1 MASASFVCG
10 ERRAFRA
17 SARYFATFVVI
28 ELVLKS
34 AREPKTALE
43 NKRHRHLNP
52 YLPTEHRGTIG
63 TFERIPEYIIADF
76 PMVAKLSPRT
86 IGRSPRV
93 DSPLKSTQ
101 NFGL

>member
-1 MASASFVCG
+1 MFDRRLPARVGGMGHARKVATACWRKRIAMASASFVCG

-28 ELVLKS
+28 ELVLKL

-52 YLPTEHRGTIG
+52 LPLFKALI
-63 TFERIPEYIIADF
+63 
-76 PMVAKLSPRT
+76 
-86 IGRSPRV
+86 
-93 DSPLKSTQ
+93 
-101 NFGL
+101 

>member
-1 MASASFVCG
+1 MLVVSAC
-10 ERRAFRA
+10 RWC
-17 SARYFATFVVI
+17 VVHGGRSGDGQKI
-28 ELVLKS
+28 KGPYSGLHF
-34 AREPKTALE
+34 P
-43 NKRHRHLNP
+43 NQFFNP

-93 DSPLKSTQ
+93 DSPL
-101 NFGL
+101 

>member
-1 MASASFVCG
+1 MKKRMVLEKCLKKEEGSEMEKEVASFLITNWL
-10 ERRAFRA
+10 A
-17 SARYFATFVVI
+17 VV
-28 ELVLKS
+28 KFS
-34 AREPKTALE
+34 
-43 NKRHRHLNP
+43 P

>member
-1 MASASFVCG
+1 MGFIYLDIVGSDDAEALL
-10 ERRAFRA
+10 
-17 SARYFATFVVI
+17 VI
-28 ELVLKS
+28 S
-34 AREPKTALE
+34 TDG
-43 NKRHRHLNP
+43 LNP
-52 YLPTEHRGTIG
+52 FLPTEHRGTIG

>member
-1 MASASFVCG
+1 MFTIMHLHYRNLSRDHQNHPDFLHFG
-10 ERRAFRA
+10 YLR
-17 SARYFATFVVI
+17 
-28 ELVLKS
+28 
-34 AREPKTALE
+34 
-43 NKRHRHLNP
+43 LNP
-52 YLPTEHRGTIG
+52 FLPTEHRGTIG
-63 TFERIPEYIIADF
+63 TFERIPEYIIADY

>member
-1 MASASFVCG
+1 M
-10 ERRAFRA
+10 
-17 SARYFATFVVI
+17 
-28 ELVLKS
+28 L
-34 AREPKTALE
+34 TAGCWLFCTVAVYCSE
-43 NKRHRHLNP
+43 ISGGYWPHFWVFWVFWGGGINP

-63 TFERIPEYIIADF
+63 TFDRIPEYIIADF

-93 DSPLKSTQ
+93 NSPLKSTQ